1 MSQKAPADMPDGV
14 GAAAGGSSSTG
25 VGAAAGGSSST
36 AAGSSSAA
44 RGLVANV
51 FGGQRGHEGYASSQE
66 DLFKKIDKVVYPG
79 HGDPDTMQDPK
90 STSERFAQ
98 CAVGTPVASGFT
110 RVSAMRKVSG
120 VKREYDCL
128 QEYQCVTCQRNLAS
142 NLALRPPTE
151 NMRVFVPGP
160 QLPASASKS
169 TCEAVFREEHA
180 EQLKR
185 AGYLQL
191 DVRFHAPD
199 MELQGFDPLQTST
212 PCRKRPAR
220 ESVSAAPENT
230 HDASDTKVLTELSM
244 PDKVPTWK
252 SYNDLIAMMERP
264 FRLHDASGNLRGPYT
279 PIYMWPS
286 NSSKRQCFGAYWKES
301 RSMDAMSNIYKDYY
315 NIRVRPDD
323 SRKVLLAT
331 KPDLFLDGNDP
342 LRGDVR
348 DGVVST
354 LRSSASLTRPAKV
367 GTWAQCV
374 LAHLESSLG
383 DAYKPPFT

>member
-1 MSQKAPADMPDGV
+1 MSQKASADGV
-14 GAAAGGSSSTG
+14 GAAARGSSSTG

-36 AAGSSSAA
+36 AAGSSSAD

-110 RVSAMRKVSG
+110 RVSRMRKVSG

-199 MELQGFDPLQTST
+199 MELQGFDPLQTSS
-212 PCRKRPAR
+212 PGRKRPAR
-220 ESVSAAPENT
+220 ESVAAAPQNT
-230 HDASDTKVLTELSM
+230 RPLLEIHFVYLPLPLTLPSILFRETSLVSFTIFFTFLALSFFLFS
-244 PDKVPTWK
+244 PSSFSWP
-252 SYNDLIAMMERP
+252 LL
-264 FRLHDASGNLRGPYT
+264 RLRRLTSP
-279 PIYMWPS
+279 
-286 NSSKRQCFGAYWKES
+286 S
-301 RSMDAMSNIYKDYY
+301 RSTPAVSK
-315 NIRVRPDD
+315 
-323 SRKVLLAT
+323 L
-331 KPDLFLDGNDP
+331 ND
-342 LRGDVR
+342 
-348 DGVVST
+348 VVVPPAGHG
-354 LRSSASLTRPAKV
+354 LNEKILSSPR
-367 GTWAQCV
+367 
-374 LAHLESSLG
+374 
-383 DAYKPPFT
+383 